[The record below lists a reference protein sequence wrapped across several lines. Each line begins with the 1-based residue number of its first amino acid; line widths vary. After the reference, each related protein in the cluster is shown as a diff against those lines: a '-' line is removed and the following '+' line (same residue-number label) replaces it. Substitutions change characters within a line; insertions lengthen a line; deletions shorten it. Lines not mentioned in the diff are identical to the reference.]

1 MIPAVPKIK
10 MDKIIVA
17 IRYYP
22 LSKEVIAWTLSLPGF
37 GFLIRK

>member
-22 LSKEVIAWTLSLPGF
+22 LSKEVIAWTLLSGF